1 MKVVFLKD
9 VKGSGKKG
17 EIKNV
22 SDGYAT
28 NFLIKKGV
36 AVEATTAAVKQLESQ
51 KKKAANREQKD
62 LAEAEALKENVEKCV
77 VKIATKAGES
87 GRLFGSITT
96 KQMVDEMKAQF
107 GYELDKRKLDPSEGI
122 RELGKTDVHV
132 KLHHDVT
139 ATFVVEVVEQG

>member
-28 NFLIKKGV
+28 NFLIKKGA
-36 AVEATTAAVKQLESQ
+36 AVEATPAAVKQLESQ
-51 KKKAANREQKD
+51 KQKAASREQDD
-62 LAEAEALKENVEKCV
+62 LAAAKALKEQVEKCV

-96 KQMVDEMKAQF
+96 KQIVDEMKAQF
-107 GYELDKRKLDPSEGI
+107 GYELDKRKLDPTDGI
-122 RELGKTDVHV
+122 RVLGKTDIQA
-132 KLHHDVT
+132 KLHHSVT
-139 ATFVVEVVEQG
+139 ATFVVDVVELG